1 MKSISKQISQLF
13 KDAET
18 NLDFK
23 QIHPSDKS
31 NKSYAISDMYFLDT
45 GSVSIRCTDWSD
57 EITQKYNWSDN
68 LRVGVRTTEYND
80 WLE

>member
-1 MKSISKQISQLF
+1 
-13 KDAET
+13 
-18 NLDFK
+18 
-23 QIHPSDKS
+23 
-31 NKSYAISDMYFLDT
+31 MYFLDT

-80 WLE
+80 WPE